1 MPMRQLSVPLLW
13 LALGYAGLVLILAW
27 QLKRGHDLALARASD
42 HANHLVQ
49 TLDAQL
55 SGGLRRVE
63 SSLHQIAQ
71 RLPQAALSQ
80 ERKTSS
86 LDTEVLSLLRSYQER
101 FPELGQF
108 FVWDQAGRL
117 LHGTA
122 SSLGV
127 GTSPENGVQAALL
140 LLRKDPK
147 TSIVYADALD
157 MGSVSADRLAVDV
170 YAPIRDASGRLIG
183 IVNATLNLAHFR
195 RWFQETEL
203 APDSLLGV
211 YGSRTHKPLLQ
222 HPLDPGYS
230 FGLTPGEA
238 VQRRVN
244 TGEMQGRERHTPAF
258 DGVPRLYAFRKLEEH
273 PFYAVV
279 GMSERDALKNWRGE
293 LAFITV
299 AVLLLA
305 ALFSFALLRMRAI
318 QAQRLAA
325 RRQADEASALLREA
339 LESISVGIVIYDAQD
354 RLIMSNQAMKDLYQ
368 EVRDVLDR
376 PGVRFEE
383 IMRVALASG
392 LFPEARGREEAWL
405 AERMQARRS
414 ASGLPYEQSLRDG
427 RWVQYSEHRTSSGY
441 LVGSRIDITQR
452 KQLEAEL
459 REQASTDALTGL
471 ANRRHFM
478 LNLESELERVR
489 RRATQRACVL
499 MLDLDHFKRV
509 NDQYGHAAGDSL
521 LRHFADLLRDEL
533 RGTDTAGRLGGE
545 EFAVIL
551 PGSGMEEARNWAQR
565 LCDAVA
571 ARPLAWGARQ
581 IHATVSVGIAVLSP
595 DDGAA
600 DAALSRADAALYRA
614 KEAGR
619 NRVELE

>member
-1 MPMRQLSVPLLW
+1 MPMRQLRVPLFW

-42 HANHLVQ
+42 HADHLVQ

-71 RLPQAALSQ
+71 RLPRAALSR
-80 ERKTSS
+80 EVRSS
-86 LDTEVLSLLRSYQER
+86 HNAEVLGLLRSYQES

-108 FVWDQAGRL
+108 FVWDRTGRL
-117 LHGTA
+117 LYGTA
-122 SSLGV
+122 PPQGV
-127 GTSPENGVQAALL
+127 AASPEPGAQTALRV
-140 LLRKDPK
+140 LRQNTK
-147 TSIVYADALD
+147 TTILYADALD
-157 MGSVSADRLAVDV
+157 MASVSADRLAVDV
-170 YAPIRDASGRLIG
+170 YAPVRDGSGHLLG
-183 IVNATLNLAHFR
+183 MVNATLNLAHFR
-195 RWFQETEL
+195 RWFL
-203 APDSLLGV
+203 DMDLPPDSLLAV
-211 YGSRTHKPLLQ
+211 FGSRTHKPLLQ

-230 FGLTPGEA
+230 FGLSAGET
-238 VQRRVN
+238 VQRRVSA
-244 TGEMQGRERHTPAF
+244 GEMGGRERYTPTL
-258 DGVPRLYAFRKLEEH
+258 DGLPRLYAFRKLEEH

-279 GMSERDALKNWRGE
+279 GMSERDALEGWRGE
-293 LAFITV
+293 LLFIAI
-299 AVLLLA
+299 AVVLLA
-305 ALFSFALLRMRAI
+305 ALFSFLLLRMRAI
-318 QAQRLAA
+318 QGQRIAA
-325 RRQADEASALLREA
+325 RRQADEASALLRDA

-354 RLIMSNQAMKDLYQ
+354 RLVMSNQAMQDLYK
-368 EVRDVLDR
+368 EIRHLLDH
-376 PGVRFEE
+376 PGIQFEDL
-383 IMRVALASG
+383 MRAALASG
-392 LFPEARGREEAWL
+392 LFPEAQGHEEAWL

-414 ASGLPYEQSLRDG
+414 ASGLPYEQALRDG
-427 RWVQYSEHRTSSGY
+427 RWVQYSEHRTRSGH
-441 LVGSRIDITQR
+441 LVGSRIDITER

-478 LNLESELERVR
+478 QNLESELERVR
-489 RRATQRACVL
+489 RRNTLRACVL

-551 PGSGMEEARNWAQR
+551 PGSGMEDARIWAQR
-565 LCDAVA
+565 LCDAVS

-581 IHATVSVGIAVLSP
+581 IHATVSVGVAILSP

-619 NRVELE
+619 NRVEVE